1 MAALRVG
8 CAGRTAKLVV
18 VGASGSGSNDE
29 FGGRSLVAVSDGLH
43 NDVFG
48 G

>member
-8 CAGRTAKLVV
+8 FAGRTAKLVV
-18 VGASGSGSNDE
+18 VGPWGSRSHDE
-29 FGGRSLVAVSDGLH
+29 FGGRSLAAVSDGLH
-43 NDVFG
+43 NDHFG